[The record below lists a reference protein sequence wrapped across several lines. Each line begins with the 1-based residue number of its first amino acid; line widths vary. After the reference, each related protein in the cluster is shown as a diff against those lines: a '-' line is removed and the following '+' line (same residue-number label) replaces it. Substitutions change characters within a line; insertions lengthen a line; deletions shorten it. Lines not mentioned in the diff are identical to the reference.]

1 MNDKDFKE
9 KYGSGIVREEA
20 NKGSKKAFSL
30 TGLLLS
36 FALVMTDKEFKEK
49 YPGLAIV
56 RDKANNESK
65 KELNISGQIKLIVA
79 YIGKI
84 KIATLLVLLL
94 FSFLFMA
101 VFVGI
106 GLAIIGELIIIVI
119 LIILAAPFISLKK
132 IPNMYVGVPL
142 IFGER
147 NDGFILKEGWA
158 IVIEGIFEHI
168 AVNVKIINLDFSV
181 TVHTIDRLQVILAVS
196 IMFRV
201 DKNRVCEFLDAS
213 GRPEG
218 EEEGNRGVADIII
231 DMAKS
236 SITTSSKTKTVDEI
250 LEIHPEITLNAL
262 KAITDKKSIK
272 NNETIKSDQ
281 PLTVPRLGIT
291 LTNLIIKE
299 SKITGKAADVYEMQG
314 VEEFTRRFELYKN
327 ETKLIKLKQIHKTM
341 DELKESGQIIDA
353 DSMYLILTEQEL
365 LEKGSK
371 ITPGLNKFL
380 ISLSKLID
388 KGAGISEILGFIKD
402 FKGGKE

>member
-1 MNDKDFKE
+1 MSKTDLAFKDRVTFGFDE
-9 KYGSGIVREEA
+9 KI
-20 NKGSKKAFSL
+20 
-30 TGLLLS
+30 
-36 FALVMTDKEFKEK
+36 M
-49 YPGLAIV
+49 
-56 RDKANNESK
+56 
-65 KELNISGQIKLIVA
+65 KELNMSGQIKLIVT

-84 KIATLLVLLL
+84 KIATLLILLLL
-94 FSFLFMA
+94 FFLFMA

-119 LIILAAPFISLKK
+119 LVILAAPFISLKK

-142 IFGER
+142 ILGER

-168 AVNVKIINLDFSV
+168 AVNVKKINLDFSV
-181 TVHTIDRLQVILAVS
+181 TVHNIDNIQVILPVS
-196 IMFRV
+196 IMIRV

-218 EEEGNRGVADIII
+218 EEEGNKGIADIII

-236 SITTSSKTKTVDEI
+236 SITTSSKTKTLDEI

-272 NNETIKSDQ
+272 YNETIKSDQ
-281 PLTVPRLGIT
+281 PLTVPGLGIT
-291 LTNLIIKE
+291 LTKLIIKE
-299 SKITGKAADVYEMQG
+299 PKITGKGADVYEMQA
-314 VEEFTRRFELYKN
+314 VEEFTRRFELYKA

>member
-1 MNDKDFKE
+1 MRYVQVVEN
-9 KYGSGIVREEA
+9 I
-20 NKGSKKAFSL
+20 KKA
-30 TGLLLS
+30 
-36 FALVMTDKEFKEK
+36 
-49 YPGLAIV
+49 
-56 RDKANNESK
+56 
-65 KELNISGQIKLIVA
+65 KELDIAGQIEQIVA

-84 KIATLLVLLL
+84 KIAALLVLLL

-106 GLAIIGELIIIVI
+106 GSAIIGELIIIVI
-119 LIILAAPFISLKK
+119 LIILVAPFISLKK

-142 IFGER
+142 ILGER

-158 IVIEGIFEHI
+158 IVINGIFEHI
-168 AVNVKIINLDFSV
+168 PVNVKKINLDFSV
-181 TVHTIDRLQVILAVS
+181 TVHTIDRFQVILPVS
-196 IMFRV
+196 IMIRV

-218 EEEGNRGVADIII
+218 EKEGNKGVADIIV

-236 SITTSSKTKTVDEI
+236 SITTSSKTKTLDDI

-262 KAITDKKSIK
+262 KAITDQKSIK

-281 PLTVPRLGIT
+281 PLTVPGLGIT
-291 LTNLIIKE
+291 LTKLIIKE
-299 SKITGKAADVYEMQG
+299 PKPTGKAVEVYEIKA
-314 VEEFTRRFELYKN
+314 VEEFTRKFELYKT
-327 ETKLIKLKQIHKTM
+327 ETKLIKLMQIQKKM
-341 DELKESGQIIDA
+341 NELKESGQIIDA
-353 DSMYLILTEQEL
+353 NSMYLILTEQEL
-365 LEKGSK
+365 LEKGYK
-371 ITPGLNKFL
+371 ITPGLNTLL